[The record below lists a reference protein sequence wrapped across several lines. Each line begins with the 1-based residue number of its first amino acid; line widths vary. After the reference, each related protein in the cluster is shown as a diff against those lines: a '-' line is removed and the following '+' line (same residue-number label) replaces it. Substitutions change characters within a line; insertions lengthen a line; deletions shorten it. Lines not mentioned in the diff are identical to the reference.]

1 MFRFFGKSCG
11 GGNLL
16 AYFMDIQTI
25 INKYYKAGTKL
36 YDIYMSHVTD
46 VTNKSLSI
54 AHKHPEL
61 AVDVRFIEEAGMLH
75 DIGIFLTKAPHIA
88 CEGGYPYICHGYL
101 GRELLTEEGYPKHG
115 LVCERHTG
123 TGLSLETIINRKLPI
138 PHRDMRPQ
146 SLEEKIICFA
156 DKFFSKS
163 QLGKEKPLKKIRQN
177 LAGHGWHQ
185 VEIFDEWCELFL

>member
-1 MFRFFGKSCG
+1 
-11 GGNLL
+11 
-16 AYFMDIQTI
+16 MDIQAI
-25 INKYYKAGTKL
+25 IDKYYKKGTKL

-46 VTNKSLSI
+46 VTKKSLLI
-54 AHKHPEL
+54 VQNHPEL

-75 DIGIFLTKAPHIA
+75 DVGIFLTKAPHIA
-88 CEGGYPYICHGYL
+88 CEGSYPYICHGYL
-101 GRELLTEEGYPKHG
+101 GRQLLIEDGYPKHG

-123 TGLSLETIINRKLPI
+123 TGLSLETIINRKLPL

-163 QLGKEKPLKKIRQN
+163 QLGKEKPLKKIRQS
-177 LAGHGWHQ
+177 LADHGSHQ
-185 VEIFDEWCELFL
+185 VEVFDEWCELFL